1 MSFVVEYSQNALD
14 EIADSYFWIL
24 ERSPQS
30 AAEWRMRLLSTVAT
44 LTKTADTHRHIPE
57 NIAKGHD
64 IRQLLF
70 GKRRGQCRVIYV
82 IEGRK
87 ARILSF
93 RHSFRQPLKE
103 GDLPL

>member
-14 EIADSYFWIL
+14 EIAGSYRWIL

-30 AAEWRMRLLSTVAT
+30 AAEWRVRLLATIAT

-57 NIAKGHD
+57 DVARGRD

-87 ARILSF
+87 ARILSL
-93 RHSFRQPLKE
+93 RHSFREPLRE